1 MSFPIAISTPTDA
14 HAPSDTLSNPR
25 FEHLWTVRSRFQ
37 RGTLCAA
44 AVSLGERWLASASY
58 DSNVLFIDFKTG
70 QLTGV
75 LDLESRFH
83 VISLEWISD
92 TLLYAGCSNG
102 VLFEVNYHPA
112 SKQPITM
119 RPILRPFELPIKAL
133 ALDPLRNF
141 LAIGCG
147 GDTYVFSR
155 PLYGDSEAW
164 EFIDHISAPCEGAD
178 GLVTALDFY
187 GSSMQQCKL
196 FIGHAN
202 AGFCTWRGP
211 NDYQRSPYEEYGN
224 VCSIG
229 SAALSRDG
237 RFIAIVTLD
246 HSIVI
251 YPMAEDGPM
260 LQNRHVLQNKEKSG
274 FRPIVPIALGPDNL
288 VLRGSAAG
296 TVPIIDLQH
305 GDLAPIRN
313 DPHKVIRTLT
323 TCGDKVI
330 VGLSDKNGKSSKIR
344 CYLDLT
350 ASSTPPPR
358 LQQDPDQPLFT
369 VAIGD
374 LEDQAGSYRT
384 IDGLQFRA
392 LDRLCKSLAMQ
403 LSTWLA
409 KLLRSRRVWHT
420 IVFFWLFTMMLV
432 VDPPALPGHTTS
444 IIQASQPPDGPWSH
458 STELAVHTSGAYVHG
473 EGFMMRNGEAGAYG
487 AGFATGA
494 HGGQFATGTHGK
506 QSGNKQTKYPA
517 LSALF
522 SYCGLFIVWRLTCW
536 GSWFFMCIT
545 IMVGYT
551 FKGLVFAVC
560 VVPYII
566 KHAAAHLPD
575 LMVVT

>member
-1 MSFPIAISTPTDA
+1 MSFPIAISAVTGA
-14 HAPSDTLSNPR
+14 APQLNAIGNPR
-25 FEHLWTVRSRFQ
+25 FELVWTVRSRFQ

-44 AVSLGERWLASASY
+44 AVSPSERWLASASY
-58 DSNVLFIDFKTG
+58 DSNLIFIDFKTG

-83 VISLEWISD
+83 IISI
-92 TLLYAGCSNG
+92 
-102 VLFEVNYHPA
+102 

-119 RPILRPFELPIKAL
+119 RPILRPFDLPIKAI

-155 PLYGDSEAW
+155 PSYGDSEDW
-164 EFIDHISAPCEGAD
+164 ELIEHVSAPCEGPD
-178 GLVTALDFY
+178 GLVTSLNFY
-187 GSSMQQCKL
+187 GNSMQQCQL
-196 FIGHAN
+196 FIGHTRG
-202 AGFCTWRGP
+202 GFCIWRGP
-211 NDYQRSPYEEYGN
+211 QEYQRTPYEEKGN

-229 SAALSRDG
+229 DAAFSRDG
-237 RFIAIVTLD
+237 RFIAIVTLE
-246 HSIVI
+246 HSIVL
-251 YPMAEDGPM
+251 YPMTEAGPV
-260 LQNRHVLQNKEKSG
+260 LQNRHVLENSEKPG

-288 VLRGSAAG
+288 VMRGSASG
-296 TVPIIDLQH
+296 TVPIVDLQH

-313 DPHKVIRTLT
+313 DPHEVIRVLT

-330 VGLSDKNGKSSKIR
+330 VGLSDKNGKSSKIK

-369 VAIGD
+369 VAIGE

-392 LDRLCKSLAMQ
+392 LDRVCKSLVIQ
-403 LSTWLA
+403 LSTWLG
-409 KLLRSRRVWHT
+409 KRLRSRRVWQM

-432 VDPPALPGHTTS
+432 VDPPALPGHAGS
-444 IIQASQPPDGPWSH
+444 IIQASQPPDGPWGRS
-458 STELAVHTSGAYVHG
+458 STEVAVRTSGTYLHG
-473 EGFMMRNGEAGAYG
+473 EGFMMHEGEGSAYG
-487 AGFATGA
+487 NGYATGARDSQSTMGA
-494 HGGQFATGTHGK
+494 HGGQ
-506 QSGNKQTKYPA
+506 SENKRAKYPA
-517 LSALF
+517 LGALF
-522 SYCGLFIVWRLTCW
+522 SYCGLFVLWRLTCW
-536 GSWFFMCIT
+536 GSWFLMCLT

-560 VVPYII
+560 IVPYLI

-575 LMVVT
+575 LMVVTVCEILQAFGDVPICPK